1 MRSRRLGWLPAT
13 CLGVIAAVS
22 SGRSPGL
29 ETCIAPRKCD
39 EGARCEVLRQLSMW
53 RQLRNLY
60 DSKALRDQAVAGAQA
75 EVTKEYGDRAST
87 DMVDRRAAIRF
98 QQLVME
104 RANDGKTVLLPDC
117 ASGLEDPPG
126 FSVDDNCLIRAT
138 RTVRNAAGQLESRD
152 IPKSDVEGIRACR
165 ELAEAAR
172 SHEEHH
178 RSECCKVSCQSG
190 CSVSE
195 CDEVSRRQRCAKD
208 PARDECRS
216 AYASTKGVPPLAPPR
231 DTIKDFIR
239 EEKKGYDIAIKN
251 LRDELMAK
259 QPKCTVADAKFKKAQ
274 EDLIRRTKLLKAKK
288 GGGK

>member
-1 MRSRRLGWLPAT
+1 MRSRHLRWLPAA
-13 CLGVIAAVS
+13 CLGLIAAVS
-22 SGRSPGL
+22 RGTSPGL

-60 DSKALRDQAVAGAQA
+60 GSKALREQAVADARA
-75 EVTKEYGDRAST
+75 EVKKEYGDRAST

-138 RTVRNAAGQLESRD
+138 RTVRNTAGKLESSD

-216 AYASTKGVPPLAPPR
+216 QYASTKGIPPLAPPR

-274 EDLIRRTKLLKAKK
+274 EDLIRRAKLLKAGK

>member
-1 MRSRRLGWLPAT
+1 MRQRHPGWLPAT

-22 SGRSPGL
+22 SGPSPGL
-29 ETCIAPRKCD
+29 ESCIAPRKCD

-60 DSKALRDQAVAGAQA
+60 DSGTLRQRAIADARA
-75 EVTKEYGDRAST
+75 EVKAEYGDRASA
-87 DMVDRRAAIRF
+87 DLIDRRAAIRF

-126 FSVDDNCLIRAT
+126 FSVDENCLVRAT
-138 RTVRNAAGQLESRD
+138 RTVRDAGGQLELRD
-152 IPKSDVEGIRACR
+152 IPKADVEGIRACR
-165 ELAEAAR
+165 ELADAAR

-216 AYASTKGVPPLAPPR
+216 AYASTKGVPPPAPPR
-231 DTIKDFIR
+231 DTIADFIR
-239 EEKKGYDIAIKN
+239 EEKKGYDIAIKA
-251 LRDELMAK
+251 LRDEMMAK
-259 QPKCTVADAKFKKAQ
+259 QPRCSVADAKFRKAQ
-274 EDLIRRTKLLKAKK
+274 EDLIRRAKLLKAKK

>member
-1 MRSRRLGWLPAT
+1 MSSRRLGWLPAT

-22 SGRSPGL
+22 SGLSPGL
-29 ETCIAPRKCD
+29 ETCIVPRKCD

-60 DSKALRDQAVAGAQA
+60 SSEALRDQAVADARA
-75 EVTKEYGDRAST
+75 EVKKEYGDRASAET
-87 DMVDRRAAIRF
+87 VDNRAAIRF

-126 FSVDDNCLIRAT
+126 FSVDDNCLIRAS
-138 RTVRNAAGQLESRD
+138 RMVRNAAGQLESRD
-152 IPKSDVEGIRACR
+152 LPKGDVEGIRACR
-165 ELAEAAR
+165 ELVEAAR

-178 RSECCKVSCQSG
+178 RIECCKVSCQSG

-208 PARDECRS
+208 PSRDECRS
-216 AYASTKGVPPLAPPR
+216 AYASTKGVPPAPPPR
-231 DTIKDFIR
+231 GTIKDFIR
-239 EEKKGYDIAIKN
+239 EEQKGYDIAIKN

-259 QPKCTVADAKFKKAQ
+259 QPKCTVADAKFRKAQ
-274 EDLIRRTKLLKAKK
+274 EDLIRRAKLLTAKK

>member
-1 MRSRRLGWLPAT
+1 
-13 CLGVIAAVS
+13 
-22 SGRSPGL
+22 
-29 ETCIAPRKCD
+29 
-39 EGARCEVLRQLSMW
+39 MW

-60 DSKALRDQAVAGAQA
+60 GSKTLREQAVADARA
-75 EVTKEYGDRAST
+75 EVKKEYGDRGST

-104 RANDGKTVLLPDC
+104 RANDGKTVLLPNC

-208 PARDECRS
+208 PAREECRR
-216 AYASTKGVPPLAPPR
+216 AYASTKGAPPSAPPR
-231 DTIKDFIR
+231 DAIRDFIR
-239 EEKKGYDIAIKN
+239 EETKGYDIAIKN
-251 LRDELMAK
+251 LRDEMMAK
-259 QPKCTVADAKFKKAQ
+259 QPRCTVADAKFKKAQ
-274 EDLIRRTKLLKAKK
+274 EDLIRRSKLLKAKR

>member
-1 MRSRRLGWLPAT
+1 MRRRRPGWLPAT

-22 SGRSPGL
+22 SGPSPGL

-60 DSKALRDQAVAGAQA
+60 GSKTLREQAVADARA
-75 EVTKEYGDRAST
+75 EVKKEYGDRGST

-104 RANDGKTVLLPDC
+104 RANDGKTVLLPNC

-208 PARDECRS
+208 PAREECRR
-216 AYASTKGVPPLAPPR
+216 AYASTKGAPPSAPPR
-231 DTIKDFIR
+231 DAIRDFIR
-239 EEKKGYDIAIKN
+239 EETKGYDIAIKN
-251 LRDELMAK
+251 LRDEMMAK
-259 QPKCTVADAKFKKAQ
+259 QPRCTVADAKFKKAQ
-274 EDLIRRTKLLKAKK
+274 EDLIRRSKLLKAKR